1 MPVQKNKPLIIILL
15 FLNLSLFAQTQRCYN
30 WFFGTN
36 SGITFTNTSP
46 QNITSSITTSLGSA
60 AVSAANGQLLFYT
73 DGATV
78 YNQSHTVMANGSGL
92 LGLGDQPVIILPKPG
107 STSLYYI
114 FTSSN
119 STVNP
124 GLYYSIVDIT
134 LAAGQGSVVSK
145 NVMLHNTCEVG
156 KITAGKHC
164 NGIDYWVVSSHT
176 LGIAAYSLSSSGVS
190 SSPVISS
197 PLFSFYKN
205 CYIKLSPNSRKIAS
219 VNYTESN
226 GGGIS
231 LRGELADFNNATGQV
246 SSNPLVFINTGSS
259 HLYNNYETPY
269 GVEFSPDGQYLY
281 YNFSTLFQL
290 DLCSPTFSNLIG
302 GYIPS
307 QESNTLNYTYRRAFQ
322 LAPDYKIYMANP
334 GTNSLGVI
342 QSPTSFSTSCGFQPT
357 GYSLGTNTVQN
368 GLPNFPGFFFEQKP
382 RPYFTYTPGFNSCM
396 SLSFSPSQV
405 CPSTGYTITGYQWH
419 FGDNASGSFNTTTAA
434 NPGHTF
440 TSPGSYTV
448 TLIRYFNTCSFSSDT
463 IKQSVLVTSP
473 LVSVNSNSVCVVNQ
487 ATANVI
493 GGGGTYTY
501 TWTPGNYTTAIITV
515 SVPTNYS
522 LTVYDITSKC
532 YTIKTGTLNV
542 IQLQTTQTLT
552 PPNCH
557 GFSNGTIL
565 VNPTGGSGNYSYSW
579 TPNNTNTPVIGSLPA
594 GTYIVS
600 IYDLTNNCQI
610 SRSYTLT
617 APASLQ
623 AQLLLSSD
631 SICSG
636 QTVTV
641 NLIQSGGTA
650 PFQYNIQN
658 NSTSGLLMLT
668 PTITGIQTITANV
681 VDANGCSSGINTK
694 TILSTPF
701 PTLAVSNITICN
713 GATATISANG
723 AQNYNWHPGNFIT
736 PSFTTT
742 ILTPTQFTVIGFNYQ
757 CSSTATVQADTASAS
772 VFINGGIYCE
782 KDQINFSSPA
792 GLSYYWSGPTNYSSV
807 IQNPVITNALPLNS
821 GIYQLIYTAYNSC
834 TAASQA
840 SITVN
845 PQPQL
850 SITGPTLICT
860 LQSSSIVA
868 SGASQYQWNTGV
880 TNPTLNLLLT
890 GTTTFSLKGIS
901 SLGCNADTTI
911 TVLVKTCESVLENNF
926 THLNLYPNP
935 AYGAITIESEVS
947 GNFFIY
953 NALGQ
958 ELYQGIFNIG
968 LNSFPFEYPP
978 GMYTFYLKSDKIKQS
993 FKVIKQ

>member
-1 MPVQKNKPLIIILL
+1 MPNQKNTSLLISLF
-15 FLNLSLFAQTQRCYN
+15 FLNLSVFAQIQPCYN
-30 WFFGTN
+30 WFFGTT
-36 SGITFTNTSP
+36 SGITFTNNSP
-46 QNITSSITTSLGSA
+46 QNISSSITTSLGCA
-60 AVSAANGQLLFYT
+60 AVSASNGQLLFYT

-107 STSLYYI
+107 SPSLYYI

-176 LGIAAYSLSSSGVS
+176 LGIAAYSLSSLGVS

-219 VNYTESN
+219 INYTESN

-259 HLYNNYETPY
+259 HLYYNYETPY
-269 GVEFSPDGQYLY
+269 GLEFSPDGQYLY

-290 DLCSPTFSNLIG
+290 DLCSPSFSNLIG
-302 GYIPS
+302 GHIPS

-322 LAPDYKIYMANP
+322 LAPDYKIYIANP

-342 QSPTSFSTSCGFQPT
+342 QSPTSFSTACGFQPS
-357 GYSLGTNTVQN
+357 GYSLGTNTVQH
-368 GLPNFPGFFFEQKP
+368 GLPNFPGFYFEQKP
-382 RPYFTYTPGFNSCM
+382 RPYFTYTPGFNACM

-405 CPSTGYTITGYQWH
+405 CPSTGYTITSYQWH
-419 FGDNASGSFNTTTAA
+419 FGDNASGSSNTTTAS
-434 NPGHTF
+434 NPTHAF
-440 TSPGSYTV
+440 TSPGNYTV
-448 TLIRYFNTCSFSSDT
+448 TLIRYFNTCAFSSDT
-463 IKQSVLVTSP
+463 IKQTVMVTSP
-473 LVSVNSNSVCVVNQ
+473 LVAVNSNSVCVVNQ

-501 TWTPGNYTTAIITV
+501 TWTPGNYTTAVITV
-515 SVPTNYS
+515 SAPTNFS
-522 LTVYDITSKC
+522 LTIYDITSKC
-532 YTIKTGTLNV
+532 YSIKTGSLNV

-552 PPNCH
+552 PPTCH

-579 TPNNTNTPVIGSLPA
+579 TPINTNTPVIGSLPA
-594 GTYIVS
+594 GTYSVS
-600 IYDLTNNCQI
+600 IYDVTNNCQI

-631 SICSG
+631 SICAG

-658 NSTSGLLMLT
+658 SITPGLFVLT
-668 PTITGIQTITANV
+668 PTITGVQTITASII
-681 VDANGCSSGINTK
+681 DANGCTSGINTK
-694 TILSTPF
+694 TILSTPY

-713 GATATISANG
+713 GAIATLTASG
-723 AQNYNWHPGNFIT
+723 AQQFTWQPGNT
-736 PSFTTT
+736 MAPSFTASIQSPIEYTVSGSNFNCVSTT
-742 ILTPTQFTVIGFNYQ
+742 SLQV
-757 CSSTATVQADTASAS
+757 DTASAT
-772 VFINGGIYCE
+772 VFIQGGQYCE
-782 KDQINFSSPA
+782 GTTFSLTSPVGQA
-792 GLSYYWSGPTNYSSV
+792 YSWSGPSGFTSTL
-807 IQNPVITNALPLNS
+807 QNPLITAQLINTGN
-821 GIYQLIYTAYNSC
+821 YHLIYTAYNSC
-834 TAASQA
+834 TASSQA
-840 SITVN
+840 SITIFS
-845 PQPQL
+845 QPQIT
-850 SITGPTLICT
+850 ITGPTLVCSS
-860 LQSSSIVA
+860 QSSSLVV
-868 SGASQYQWNTGV
+868 SGALFYQWNNGS
-880 TNPTLNLLLT
+880 TNPTLSIVLNST
-890 GTTTFSLKGIS
+890 GTYSVKGTNNY
-901 SLGCNADTTI
+901 GCSADTSI
-911 TVLVKTCESVLENNF
+911 TVTTKVCESLPTTDPAF
-926 THLNLYPNP
+926 LKIYPNP
-935 AYGAITIESEVS
+935 TSGIIHIDSELIGEISVCS
-947 GNFFIY
+947 R
-953 NALGQ
+953 LGVN
-958 ELYQGIFNIG
+958 LCSRPLTVG
-968 LNSFPFEYPP
+968 LNPIQIDGPAGVYFIHISSGLTLYVF
-978 GMYTFYLKSDKIKQS
+978 KI
-993 FKVIKQ
+993 IKN